1 MTNSVMQAMTFR
13 HACKKFDPTRHVSAV
28 DFQQILEFG
37 RLSPSSFGMEHW
49 RFIVV
54 QTPELREKL
63 REVCWGQA
71 QITDSSHVVVIVAKT
86 AAVKPYTDYVKH
98 MFDRRGLP
106 QEARDAYLDR
116 YAAHQEH
123 EVAPYMSTFAWASK
137 QCYIALANMMTGAA
151 SLGVDSCPI
160 EGFSKAGLETLLGL
174 DTAQEEAVVVVA
186 FGYRAGEQ
194 TPVLR
199 QPLADLVEYR

>member
-1 MTNSVMQAMTFR
+1 MTNSFMQAMTFR
-13 HACKKFDPTRHVSAV
+13 HACKKFDSTRRISAV

-86 AAVKPYTDYVKH
+86 AAVKPYTDYVKRT
-98 MFDRRGLP
+98 FDRRGLP